1 MSSSFQGIL
10 YASTTQRRAMIRPS
24 RTRPSKN
31 GATILDIAKKVG
43 VSAMTV
49 SRALTG
55 SKEVSET
62 TRQRVLECAAALG
75 YRPNRWAR
83 SLVTSRS
90 SIIGV
95 IIPDISHSYF
105 AEITGGIEEMV
116 EKTGYDLLLCHSG
129 MDPARERAEIDTL
142 IGSRVDGLIIAS
154 EQPEDAPESFAE
166 LKKRKIPFVLIDRF
180 FADTS
185 FPSVRVDDEE
195 VGRLATRCL
204 IDLGH
209 KRIGYIHGRA
219 LSPASLRHRGY
230 RDALKE
236 GGIAYRKELIESGN
250 FDIQSGREAMK
261 RLLQLKSPPTAVFAA
276 NDPMAIGAV
285 YACRDAGLDVP
296 LDISIVGAGN
306 IEGAHHPNPFL
317 TTVDWPRG
325 GYTLAWP
332 DRQSHQAGERQ
343 EAVHAGAADSPV
355 DGSAAGA
362 IVRLYRSGVTA

>member
-1 MSSSFQGIL
+1 MDVKL
-10 YASTTQRRAMIRPS
+10 ASGHLPNRRTKRRNHMIRPAK
-24 RTRPSKN
+24 T

-49 SRALTG
+49 SRAMTG
-55 SKEVSET
+55 STEISET
-62 TRQRVLECAAALG
+62 TRQRVLDCAKALG

-95 IIPDISHSYF
+95 IIPDIGHSYF

-116 EKTGYDLLLCHSG
+116 EKAGYDLLLCHSG

-142 IGSRVDGLIIAS
+142 IGSKVDGLIIAS
-154 EQPEDAPESFAE
+154 EQAQDSPQSFSD

-180 FADTS
+180 FSEAL
-185 FPSVRVDDEE
+185 FPAVLVDDQE

-209 KRIGYIHGRA
+209 KRIAFLHGRA
-219 LSPASLRHRGY
+219 LSPAALRYKGY
-230 RDALKE
+230 RNALRQ
-236 GGIAYRKELIESGN
+236 GGIPYRKDLVESGN
-250 FDIQSGREAMK
+250 FDIPSGREAMN
-261 RLLQLKSPPTAVFAA
+261 RLLQMKSPPTAVFAA

-285 YACRDAGLDVP
+285 YACRDAGLGVP
-296 LDISIVGAGN
+296 SDISIVGAGN

-317 TTVDWPRG
+317 TTIDWPRRELG
-325 GYTLAWP
+325 RSAAAMLLGQINNPRKPAKGKKVFTPTLLI
-332 DRQSHQAGERQ
+332 RQSTGPAPAG
-343 EAVHAGAADSPV
+343 
-355 DGSAAGA
+355 
-362 IVRLYRSGVTA
+362 